1 MDNELLNEE
10 VQESFKLLIH
20 LGLLSLG
27 VAVGLYNVGA
37 FLVRP
42 KRQLAANALGYTA
55 LVGWEMIQINK
66 HWRAI

>member
-42 KRQLAANALGYTA
+42 KQHLAANVLGYSA
-55 LVGWEMIQINK
+55 LISWEIVQINK